1 MMIKRLP
8 NYIKYLFIN
17 VGFLFTYLLIF
28 RLIFFYFVADLDSA
42 TQKDILTAFSYGIRF
57 DIKLAILS
65 YFPLSILILI
75 ANHFF
80 FEKKIYR
87 KVSVSYH
94 VIIYLIITLFYLTD
108 IGYYS
113 YLFTRLDAT
122 SLRFLSNFKIST
134 QLLIETYPVFKGAL
148 GLLILFL
155 MVRLVGRKLF
165 DKMIPKKTFYLSKK
179 LKAIYFISTVLILSF
194 GIYGSITHYPLR
206 WSQAFFSKNNTINQF
221 ALNPVLNFFDS
232 FAFRNEGA
240 DIDTTEAYFPVIASY
255 LGISKDS
262 LSFERK
268 VTFDSIHEKQPNLV
282 IVMLESL
289 GVVGL
294 GSEGNVA
301 KATPYIDS
309 IINKSTYFENF
320 YVHKPG
326 TAASVFSSI
335 TGLADVDNQ
344 KTASRNLRAI
354 DQKII
359 FDQFEGYQKLYFL
372 GGSANWANI
381 RGVFQSNINNLK
393 IYEEGSYE
401 IEDRADVWGIDDYD
415 LFKESDKVLKELH
428 DAYEPFVAYVQT
440 ATNHRPFS
448 VPENKE
454 TFQPLSEDDIDE
466 STLKKSGFISLAQL
480 NALRYLDFNVNVF
493 LRRAKESGYYEN
505 TIFAFFGD
513 HNTSMNKTES
523 FKKEFDL
530 GIQVHHVPLFIHAP
544 KYLAPQKINKTAKL
558 ADLFPTLATIAKSDY
573 TNYTL
578 GSNALDTLKTDSF
591 GFLYLKINGE
601 PGIGLIQ
608 NDFYFTKTNYNNS
621 TSLYKLSDE
630 EKIDVST
637 TYPSVASKMDSLI
650 TSYYHST
657 KYLYYNNKK
666 GDSKKIK
673 K

>member
-1 MMIKRLP
+1 MIRKLP
-8 NYIKYLFIN
+8 NYIKYIFIN
-17 VGFLFTYLLIF
+17 VGLLFIYLFIF
-28 RLIFFYFVADLDSA
+28 RLIFFFYVANFDSA
-42 TQKDILTAFSYGIRF
+42 SQKDIITAFSYGIRF
-57 DIKLAILS
+57 DLKLAILS
-65 YFPLSILILI
+65 YFPLSILILS
-75 ANHFF
+75 ANYFF
-80 FEKKIYR
+80 FQKRIFRKI
-87 KVSVSYH
+87 S
-94 VIIYLIITLFYLTD
+94 IIYHSIIYVTLTLFYLTD

-122 SLRFLSNFKIST
+122 SLRFLSNFKISA
-134 QLLIETYPVFKGAL
+134 QLLIETYPIFKGSV
-148 GLLILFL
+148 GLIILFL
-155 MVRLVGRKLF
+155 LVRFTGLKLF
-165 DKMIPKKTFYLSKK
+165 DKMVYTTVPYISKK
-179 LKAIYFISTVLILSF
+179 VKAIYFLCTFLLLSF
-194 GIYGSITHYPLR
+194 GVYGSITHYPLR
-206 WSQAFFSKNNTINQF
+206 WSEAFFSKNNTINQF
-221 ALNPVLNFFDS
+221 SLNPVLNFFDS
-232 FAFRNEGA
+232 FAFRNDGA
-240 DIDTTEAYFPVIASY
+240 DIETTKAYFPVIASY
-255 LGISKDS
+255 LNIPKDS

-268 VTFDSIHEKQPNLV
+268 ITFDSIHENKPNLV
-282 IVMLESL
+282 IVMLESV

-294 GSEGNVA
+294 GSQGNLA
-301 KATPYIDS
+301 KATPYMDS

-359 FDQFEGYQKLYFL
+359 FDQFEGYKKLYFL

-381 RGVFQSNINNLK
+381 RGVFQSNINGLK

-415 LFKESDKVLKELH
+415 LFKESDKVFRELH
-428 DAYEPFVAYVQT
+428 TSNEPFVAYVQT

-454 TFQPLSEDDIDE
+454 TFRPFTEEDIDE
-466 STLKKSGFISLAQL
+466 DTIKESGFISLAQL
-480 NALRYLDFNVNVF
+480 NALRYLDFNVHVF
-493 LRRAKESGYYEN
+493 LRRAKASGYYEN
-505 TIFAFFGD
+505 TVFAFFGD
-513 HNTSMNKTES
+513 HNTSMNKTEA

-544 KYLAPQKINKTAKL
+544 KFLEPQKINNTAKL

-573 TNYTL
+573 TNFTL

-601 PGIGLIQ
+601 PGLGLIQ
-608 NDFYFTKTNYNNS
+608 NDFYFTKTNFNNS
-621 TSLYKLSDE
+621 TSLYKLSDD
-630 EKIDVST
+630 KQKDVT
-637 TYPSVASKMDSLI
+637 ENYPNIASKMDSLI

-666 GDSKKIK
+666 
-673 K
+673 

>member
-1 MMIKRLP
+1 MIKKLP
-8 NYIKYLFIN
+8 NYIKYIFIN
-17 VGFLFTYLLIF
+17 VGLLFVYLFIF
-28 RLIFFYFVADLDSA
+28 RLIFFFYVADFDSA
-42 TQKDILTAFSYGIRF
+42 SQKDIITAFSYGIRF
-57 DIKLAILS
+57 DLKLAILS
-65 YFPLSILILI
+65 YFPLSILILS
-75 ANHFF
+75 ANYFF
-80 FEKKIYR
+80 FEKIIFRKI
-87 KVSVSYH
+87 SIIYH
-94 VIIYLIITLFYLTD
+94 CIIYLTLTLFYLTD

-122 SLRFLSNFKIST
+122 SLRFLSNFKISA
-134 QLLIETYPVFKGAL
+134 QLLIETYPIFKGGI
-148 GLLILFL
+148 GLIILFL
-155 MVRLVGRKLF
+155 LVRFTGLKLF
-165 DKMIPKKTFYLSKK
+165 DKMVYTPVSYISKK
-179 LKAIYFISTVLILSF
+179 VKATYFLCTFLLLSF
-194 GIYGSITHYPLR
+194 GVYGSITHYPLR
-206 WSQAFFSKNNTINQF
+206 WSEAFFSKNNTINQF
-221 ALNPVLNFFDS
+221 SLNPVLNFFDS
-232 FAFRNEGA
+232 FAFRNDGA
-240 DIDTTEAYFPVIASY
+240 DIETTKAYFPVIASY
-255 LGISKDS
+255 LNIPKDT
-262 LSFERK
+262 LSFKRK
-268 VTFDSIHEKQPNLV
+268 ITFDSIHEKKPNLV
-282 IVMLESL
+282 IVMLESV

-294 GSEGNVA
+294 GSQGNIA

-359 FDQFEGYQKLYFL
+359 FDQFDGYEKLYFL

-381 RGVFQSNINNLK
+381 RGVFQSNINDLK
-393 IYEEGSYE
+393 IYEEGSYV

-415 LFKESDKVLKELH
+415 LFKESDKVFRDLH
-428 DAYEPFVAYVQT
+428 TANAPFVAYVQT

-454 TFQPLSEDDIDE
+454 AFRPLTEKDIDE
-466 STLKKSGFISLAQL
+466 VTLKESGFISLAQL
-480 NALRYLDFNVNVF
+480 NALRYLDFNVHVF

-505 TIFAFFGD
+505 TVFAFFGD
-513 HNTSMNKTES
+513 HNTSMNTTEA

-530 GIQVHHVPLFIHAP
+530 GIQVHHVPLFIHGP
-544 KYLAPQKINKTAKL
+544 KFLKPQKINNTAKL

-573 TNYTL
+573 TNFTL

-601 PGIGLIQ
+601 PGLGLIQ

-630 EKIDVST
+630 EQKDVT
-637 TYPSVASKMDSLI
+637 DIFPNVASKMDSLI

-666 GDSKKIK
+666 
-673 K
+673 

>member
-1 MMIKRLP
+1 MFRKLP
-8 NYIKYLFIN
+8 NYIKYIFIN
-17 VGFLFTYLLIF
+17 VGLLFVYLFIF
-28 RLIFFYFVADLDSA
+28 RLIFFFYVADFDSA
-42 TQKDILTAFSYGIRF
+42 SQKDIITAFSYGIRF
-57 DIKLAILS
+57 DLKLAILS
-65 YFPLSILILI
+65 YFPLSILILS
-75 ANHFF
+75 ANYFF
-80 FEKKIYR
+80 FEKIIFRKI
-87 KVSVSYH
+87 SIIYH
-94 VIIYLIITLFYLTD
+94 CIIYLTLTLFYLTD

-122 SLRFLSNFKIST
+122 SLRFLSNFKISA
-134 QLLIETYPVFKGAL
+134 QLLIETYPIFKGGV
-148 GLLILFL
+148 GLIILFL
-155 MVRLVGRKLF
+155 LVRFTGLKLF
-165 DKMIPKKTFYLSKK
+165 DKMVYTPVSYISKK
-179 LKAIYFISTVLILSF
+179 VKATYFLCTFLLLSF
-194 GIYGSITHYPLR
+194 GVYGSITHYPLR
-206 WSQAFFSKNNTINQF
+206 WSEAFFSKNNTINQF
-221 ALNPVLNFFDS
+221 SLNPVLNFFDS
-232 FAFRNEGA
+232 FAFRNDGA
-240 DIDTTEAYFPVIASY
+240 DIETTKAYFPVIASY
-255 LGISKDS
+255 LNIPKDS

-268 VTFDSIHEKQPNLV
+268 ITFDSIHEKKPNLV
-282 IVMLESL
+282 IVMLESV

-294 GSEGNVA
+294 GSQGNTA

-359 FDQFEGYQKLYFL
+359 FDQFNGYHKLYFL

-381 RGVFQSNINNLK
+381 RGVFQSNINGLK
-393 IYEEGSYE
+393 IYEEGSYV

-415 LFKESDKVLKELH
+415 LFKESDKVFKELN
-428 DAYEPFVAYVQT
+428 ASNEPFVAYVQT

-448 VPENKE
+448 VPANKE
-454 TFQPLSEDDIDE
+454 TFRPLTEKDIDE
-466 STLKKSGFISLAQL
+466 VTLKKSGFISLAQL
-480 NALRYLDFNVNVF
+480 NALRYLDFNVHVF

-505 TIFAFFGD
+505 TVFAFFGD
-513 HNTSMNKTES
+513 HNTSMNKTEA

-544 KYLAPQKINKTAKL
+544 KFLEPQKINNTSKL

-573 TNYTL
+573 TNFTL

-601 PGIGLIQ
+601 PGLGLIQ

-630 EKIDVST
+630 EQIDIKD
-637 TYPSVASKMDSLI
+637 TYPNVASKMDSLI

-666 GDSKKIK
+666 
-673 K
+673 

>member
-1 MMIKRLP
+1 MIKKIP
-8 NYIKYLFIN
+8 NYIKYIFLN
-17 VGFLFTYLLIF
+17 VGFLFIYLFIF
-28 RLIFFYFVADLDSA
+28 RLIFYFYVANFDEAS
-42 TQKDILTAFSYGIRF
+42 QKDLVTAFSYGLRF
-57 DIKLAILS
+57 DLKLAILS
-65 YFPLSILILI
+65 YFPLSIIILS
-75 ANHFF
+75 ANYLFF
-80 FEKKIYR
+80 KKNIFR
-87 KVSVSYH
+87 IVATIYH
-94 VIIYLIITLFYLTD
+94 VITYVSLSIFYLTD

-122 SLRFLSNFKIST
+122 SLRFLSNLKIST
-134 QLLIETYPVFKGAL
+134 QLLIETYPVYKGIIGL
-148 GLLILFL
+148 FILVLLIRFL
-155 MVRLVGRKLF
+155 GRKLF
-165 DKMIPKKTFYLSKK
+165 DKMITKEMPYLSKK
-179 LKAIYFISTVLILSF
+179 IKAVYFISTFLLLSF
-194 GIYGSITHYPLR
+194 GVYGSITHYPLR
-206 WSQAFFSKNNTINQF
+206 WSEAFFSKNNTVNQF

-232 FAFRNEGA
+232 FAFRNDGA
-240 DIDTTEAYFPVIASY
+240 DEKLTKAYFPVIASY
-255 LGISKDS
+255 LNIPKDS

-268 VTFDSIHEKQPNLV
+268 ITFDSTYTKKPNLV

-301 KATPYIDS
+301 KATSYIDQ
-309 IINKSTYFENF
+309 IINESAYFENF

-335 TGLADVDNQ
+335 TGLADIDNQ

-359 FDQFEGYQKLYFL
+359 FDQFDGYKKLYFL

-381 RGVFQSNINNLK
+381 RGVFQSNINDLK
-393 IYEEGSYE
+393 IYEEGSYISE
-401 IEDRADVWGIDDYD
+401 ERADVWGIDDYD
-415 LFKESDKVLKELH
+415 LFKESNKVLRDLH
-428 DAYEPFVAYVQT
+428 ATNEPFVAYIQT

-448 VPENKE
+448 VPEKKE
-454 TFQPLSEDDIDE
+454 TYRPFTKEDIDE
-466 STLKKSGFISLAQL
+466 TTLKESGFISLAQL
-480 NALRYLDFNVNVF
+480 NALRYLDFNVHVF

-505 TIFAFFGD
+505 TVFAFFGD
-513 HNTSMNKTES
+513 HNTSMNQTKT

-544 KYLAPQKINKTAKL
+544 KFLKPQKISNTAKL
-558 ADLFPTLATIAKSDY
+558 ADLFPTLATIARSDH

-578 GSNALDTLKTDSF
+578 GSNALDTLNTDSF

-601 PGIGLIQ
+601 PGLGLIQ
-608 NDFYFTKTNYNNS
+608 NDFYYTKTNYNNS

-630 EKIDVST
+630 EKTDVSNI
-637 TYPSVASKMDSLI
+637 YPIVASKMDSLI

-666 GDSKKIK
+666 
-673 K
+673 

>member
-1 MMIKRLP
+1 MIKKIP
-8 NYIKYLFIN
+8 NYIKYIFLN
-17 VGFLFTYLLIF
+17 VGFLFIYLFIF
-28 RLIFFYFVADLDSA
+28 RLIFYFYVANFDEAS
-42 TQKDILTAFSYGIRF
+42 QKDLVTAFSYGLRF
-57 DIKLAILS
+57 DLKLAILS
-65 YFPLSILILI
+65 YFPLSIIILS
-75 ANHFF
+75 ANYLFF
-80 FEKKIYR
+80 KKNIFR
-87 KVSVSYH
+87 IVATIYH
-94 VIIYLIITLFYLTD
+94 VITYVSLSIFYLID

-122 SLRFLSNFKIST
+122 SLRFLSNLKIST
-134 QLLIETYPVFKGAL
+134 QLLIETYPVYKGIIGL
-148 GLLILFL
+148 FILVLLIRFL
-155 MVRLVGRKLF
+155 GRKLF
-165 DKMIPKKTFYLSKK
+165 DKMITKEMPYLSKK
-179 LKAIYFISTVLILSF
+179 IKAVYFISTFLLLSF
-194 GIYGSITHYPLR
+194 GVYGSITHYPLR
-206 WSQAFFSKNNTINQF
+206 WSEAFFSKNNTVNQF

-232 FAFRNEGA
+232 FAFRNDGA
-240 DIDTTEAYFPVIASY
+240 DEKLTKAYFPVIASY
-255 LGISKDS
+255 LNIPKDS

-268 VTFDSIHEKQPNLV
+268 ITFDSTYTKKPNLV

-301 KATPYIDS
+301 KATSYIDQ
-309 IINKSTYFENF
+309 IINESAYFENF

-335 TGLADVDNQ
+335 TGLADIDNQ

-359 FDQFEGYQKLYFL
+359 FDQFDGYKKLYFL

-381 RGVFQSNINNLK
+381 RGVFQSNINDLK
-393 IYEEGSYE
+393 IYEEGSYISE
-401 IEDRADVWGIDDYD
+401 ERADVWGIDDYD
-415 LFKESDKVLKELH
+415 LFKESNKVLRDLH
-428 DAYEPFVAYVQT
+428 ATNEPFVAYIQT

-448 VPENKE
+448 VPEKKE
-454 TFQPLSEDDIDE
+454 TYRPFTKEDIDE
-466 STLKKSGFISLAQL
+466 TTLKESGFISLAQL
-480 NALRYLDFNVNVF
+480 NALRYLDFNVHVF

-505 TIFAFFGD
+505 TVFAFFGD
-513 HNTSMNKTES
+513 HNTSMNQTKT

-544 KYLAPQKINKTAKL
+544 KFLKPQKISNTAKL
-558 ADLFPTLATIAKSDY
+558 ADLFPTLATIARSDH

-578 GSNALDTLKTDSF
+578 GSNALDTLNTDSF

-601 PGIGLIQ
+601 PGLGLIQ
-608 NDFYFTKTNYNNS
+608 NDFYYTKTNYNNS

-630 EKIDVST
+630 EKTDVSNI
-637 TYPSVASKMDSLI
+637 YPIVASKMDSLI

-666 GDSKKIK
+666 
-673 K
+673 

>member
-1 MMIKRLP
+1 MFRKLP
-8 NYIKYLFIN
+8 NYIKYIFIN
-17 VGFLFTYLLIF
+17 VGLLFVYLFIF
-28 RLIFFYFVADLDSA
+28 RLIFFFYVADFDSA
-42 TQKDILTAFSYGIRF
+42 SQKDIITAFSYGIRF
-57 DIKLAILS
+57 DLKLAILS
-65 YFPLSILILI
+65 YFPLSILILS
-75 ANHFF
+75 ANYFF
-80 FEKKIYR
+80 FEKIIFRKI
-87 KVSVSYH
+87 SIIYH
-94 VIIYLIITLFYLTD
+94 CIIYLTLTLFYLTD

-122 SLRFLSNFKIST
+122 SLRFLSNFKISA
-134 QLLIETYPVFKGAL
+134 QLLIETYPIFKGGI
-148 GLLILFL
+148 GLIILFL
-155 MVRLVGRKLF
+155 LVRFTGLKLF
-165 DKMIPKKTFYLSKK
+165 DKMVYTPVSYISKK
-179 LKAIYFISTVLILSF
+179 VKATYFLCTFLLLSF
-194 GIYGSITHYPLR
+194 GVYGSITHYPLR
-206 WSQAFFSKNNTINQF
+206 WSEAFFSKNNTINQF
-221 ALNPVLNFFDS
+221 SLNPVLNFFDS
-232 FAFRNEGA
+232 FAFRNDGA
-240 DIDTTEAYFPVIASY
+240 DIETTKAYFPVIASY
-255 LGISKDS
+255 LNIPKDS

-268 VTFDSIHEKQPNLV
+268 ITFDSIHEKKPNLV
-282 IVMLESL
+282 IVMLESV

-294 GSEGNVA
+294 GSQGNTA

-359 FDQFEGYQKLYFL
+359 FDQFNGYHKLYFL

-381 RGVFQSNINNLK
+381 RGVFQSNINGLK
-393 IYEEGSYE
+393 IYEEGSYV

-415 LFKESDKVLKELH
+415 LFKESDKVFKELN
-428 DAYEPFVAYVQT
+428 ASNEPFVAYVQT

-448 VPENKE
+448 VPANKE
-454 TFQPLSEDDIDE
+454 TFRPLTEKDIDE
-466 STLKKSGFISLAQL
+466 VTLKKSGFISLAQL
-480 NALRYLDFNVNVF
+480 NALRYLDFNVHVF

-505 TIFAFFGD
+505 TVFAFFGD
-513 HNTSMNKTES
+513 HNTSMNKTEA

-544 KYLAPQKINKTAKL
+544 KFLEPQKINNTSKL

-573 TNYTL
+573 TNFTL

-601 PGIGLIQ
+601 PGLGLIQ

-630 EKIDVST
+630 EQIDIKD
-637 TYPSVASKMDSLI
+637 TYPNVASKMDSLI

-666 GDSKKIK
+666 
-673 K
+673 

>member
-1 MMIKRLP
+1 MIRKLP
-8 NYIKYLFIN
+8 NYIKYIFIN
-17 VGFLFTYLLIF
+17 VGLLFIYLFIF
-28 RLIFFYFVADLDSA
+28 RLIFFFYVANFDSA
-42 TQKDILTAFSYGIRF
+42 SQKDIITAFSYGIRF
-57 DIKLAILS
+57 DLKLAILS
-65 YFPLSILILI
+65 YFPLSILILS
-75 ANHFF
+75 ANYFF
-80 FEKKIYR
+80 FKKRIFR
-87 KVSVSYH
+87 KIS
-94 VIIYLIITLFYLTD
+94 IIYHSIIYVTLTLFYLTD

-122 SLRFLSNFKIST
+122 SLRFLSNFKISA
-134 QLLIETYPVFKGAL
+134 QLLIETYPIFKGSV
-148 GLLILFL
+148 GLIILFL
-155 MVRLVGRKLF
+155 LVRFTGLKLF
-165 DKMIPKKTFYLSKK
+165 DKMVYTSVPYISKK
-179 LKAIYFISTVLILSF
+179 VKAIYFLCTFLLLSF
-194 GIYGSITHYPLR
+194 GVYGSITHYPLR
-206 WSQAFFSKNNTINQF
+206 WSEAFFSKNNTINQF
-221 ALNPVLNFFDS
+221 SLNPVLNFFDS
-232 FAFRNEGA
+232 FAFRNDGA
-240 DIDTTEAYFPVIASY
+240 DIETTKAYFPVIASY
-255 LGISKDS
+255 LNIPKDS

-268 VTFDSIHEKQPNLV
+268 ITFDSIQEKKPNLV
-282 IVMLESL
+282 IVMLESV

-294 GSEGNVA
+294 GSQGNLA
-301 KATPYIDS
+301 KATPYMDS

-359 FDQFEGYQKLYFL
+359 FDQFEGYKKLYFL

-381 RGVFQSNINNLK
+381 RGVFQSNINGLK

-415 LFKESDKVLKELH
+415 LFKESDKVFRELH
-428 DAYEPFVAYVQT
+428 TSNEPFVAYVQT

-454 TFQPLSEDDIDE
+454 TFRPFTEEDIDE
-466 STLKKSGFISLAQL
+466 DTIKESGFISLAQL
-480 NALRYLDFNVNVF
+480 NALRYLDFNVHVF
-493 LRRAKESGYYEN
+493 LRRAKASGYYEN
-505 TIFAFFGD
+505 TVFAFFGD
-513 HNTSMNKTES
+513 HNTSMNKTEA

-544 KYLAPQKINKTAKL
+544 KFLEPQKINNTAKL

-573 TNYTL
+573 TNFTL

-601 PGIGLIQ
+601 PGLGLIQ

-630 EKIDVST
+630 EQIDVT
-637 TYPSVASKMDSLI
+637 DTYPNIASKMDSLI

-666 GDSKKIK
+666 
-673 K
+673 

>member
-1 MMIKRLP
+1 MIRKLP
-8 NYIKYLFIN
+8 NYIKYIFIN
-17 VGFLFTYLLIF
+17 VGLLFIYLFIF
-28 RLIFFYFVADLDSA
+28 RLIFFFYVADFDSA
-42 TQKDILTAFSYGIRF
+42 SQKDIITAFSYGIRF
-57 DIKLAILS
+57 DLKLAILS
-65 YFPLSILILI
+65 YFPLSILILS
-75 ANHFF
+75 ANYFF
-80 FEKKIYR
+80 FEKIIFRKI
-87 KVSVSYH
+87 SIIYH
-94 VIIYLIITLFYLTD
+94 SIIYLTLTLFYLTD

-122 SLRFLSNFKIST
+122 SLRFLSNFKISA
-134 QLLIETYPVFKGAL
+134 QLLIETYPIFKGSI
-148 GLLILFL
+148 GLIILFL
-155 MVRLVGRKLF
+155 LVRFTGLKLF
-165 DKMIPKKTFYLSKK
+165 DKMVYTTVPYISKK
-179 LKAIYFISTVLILSF
+179 VKAIYFLCTFLLLSF
-194 GIYGSITHYPLR
+194 GVYGSITHYPLR
-206 WSQAFFSKNNTINQF
+206 WSEAFFSKNNTINQF
-221 ALNPVLNFFDS
+221 SLNPVLNFFDS
-232 FAFRNEGA
+232 FAFRNDGA
-240 DIDTTEAYFPVIASY
+240 DIETTKAYFPAIASY
-255 LGISKDS
+255 LNIPKDS

-268 VTFDSIHEKQPNLV
+268 ITFDSKPEIKPNLV
-282 IVMLESL
+282 IVMLESV

-294 GSEGNVA
+294 GSQGNLA

-309 IINKSTYFENF
+309 IIDKSTYFENF

-359 FDQFEGYQKLYFL
+359 FDQFEGYKKLYFL

-381 RGVFQSNINNLK
+381 RGVFQSNINDLK

-415 LFKESDKVLKELH
+415 LFKESDKVFRELH
-428 DAYEPFVAYVQT
+428 ASDEPFVAYVQT

-454 TFQPLSEDDIDE
+454 IFRPLTEKDIDE
-466 STLKKSGFISLAQL
+466 VTLKESGFISLAQL
-480 NALRYLDFNVNVF
+480 NALRYLDFNVHVF
-493 LRRAKESGYYEN
+493 LRRAKASGYYEN
-505 TIFAFFGD
+505 TVFAFFGD
-513 HNTSMNKTES
+513 HNTSMNKTEA

-544 KYLAPQKINKTAKL
+544 KFLEPQKIYNTAKL
-558 ADLFPTLATIAKSDY
+558 ADLFPTLATITKSDH
-573 TNYTL
+573 TNFTL

-601 PGIGLIQ
+601 PGLGLIQ

-621 TSLYKLSDE
+621 KSLYKLSDDE
-630 EKIDVST
+630 QIDVT
-637 TYPSVASKMDSLI
+637 DTYPNVASKMDSLI

-666 GDSKKIK
+666 
-673 K
+673 

>member
-1 MMIKRLP
+1 MIKKIP
-8 NYIKYLFIN
+8 NYIKYIFLN
-17 VGFLFTYLLIF
+17 VGFLFIYLFIF
-28 RLIFFYFVADLDSA
+28 RLIFYFYVANFDEAS
-42 TQKDILTAFSYGIRF
+42 QKDLVTAFSYGLRF
-57 DIKLAILS
+57 DLKLAILS
-65 YFPLSILILI
+65 YFPLSIIILS
-75 ANHFF
+75 ANYLFF
-80 FEKKIYR
+80 KKNIFR
-87 KVSVSYH
+87 IVATIYH
-94 VIIYLIITLFYLTD
+94 VITYVSLSIFYLTD

-122 SLRFLSNFKIST
+122 SLRFLSNLKIST
-134 QLLIETYPVFKGAL
+134 QLLIETYPVYKGIIGL
-148 GLLILFL
+148 FILVLLIRFL
-155 MVRLVGRKLF
+155 GRKLF
-165 DKMIPKKTFYLSKK
+165 DKMITKEMPYLSKK
-179 LKAIYFISTVLILSF
+179 IKAVYFISTFLLLSF
-194 GIYGSITHYPLR
+194 GVYGSITHYPLR
-206 WSQAFFSKNNTINQF
+206 WSEAFFSKNNTINQF

-232 FAFRNEGA
+232 FAFRNDGA
-240 DIDTTEAYFPVIASY
+240 DEKLTKAYFPVIASY
-255 LGISKDS
+255 LNIPKDS

-268 VTFDSIHEKQPNLV
+268 ITFDSTYTKKPNLV

-301 KATPYIDS
+301 KATSYIDQ
-309 IINKSTYFENF
+309 IINESAYFENF

-335 TGLADVDNQ
+335 TGLADIDNQ

-359 FDQFEGYQKLYFL
+359 FDQFDGYKKLYFL

-381 RGVFQSNINNLK
+381 RGVFQSNINDLK
-393 IYEEGSYE
+393 IYEEGSYISE
-401 IEDRADVWGIDDYD
+401 ERADVWGIDDYD
-415 LFKESDKVLKELH
+415 LFKESNKVLRDLH
-428 DAYEPFVAYVQT
+428 ATNEPFVAYIQT

-448 VPENKE
+448 VPEKKE
-454 TFQPLSEDDIDE
+454 TYRPFTKEDIDE
-466 STLKKSGFISLAQL
+466 TTLKESGFISLAQL
-480 NALRYLDFNVNVF
+480 NALRYLDFNVHVF

-505 TIFAFFGD
+505 TVFAFFGD
-513 HNTSMNKTES
+513 HNTSMNQTKT

-544 KYLAPQKINKTAKL
+544 KFLKPQKISNTAKL
-558 ADLFPTLATIAKSDY
+558 ADLFPTLATIARSDH

-578 GSNALDTLKTDSF
+578 GSNALDTLNTDSF

-601 PGIGLIQ
+601 PGLGLIQ
-608 NDFYFTKTNYNNS
+608 NDFYYTKTNYNNS

-630 EKIDVST
+630 EKTDVSNI
-637 TYPSVASKMDSLI
+637 YPIVASKMDSLI

-666 GDSKKIK
+666 
-673 K
+673 

>member
-1 MMIKRLP
+1 MIKKLP
-8 NYIKYLFIN
+8 NYIKYIFIN
-17 VGFLFTYLLIF
+17 VGLLFVYLFIF
-28 RLIFFYFVADLDSA
+28 RLIFFFYVADFDSA
-42 TQKDILTAFSYGIRF
+42 SQKDIITAFSYGIRF
-57 DIKLAILS
+57 DLKLAILS
-65 YFPLSILILI
+65 YFPLSILILS
-75 ANHFF
+75 ANYFF
-80 FEKKIYR
+80 FEKIIFRKI
-87 KVSVSYH
+87 SIIYH
-94 VIIYLIITLFYLTD
+94 CIIYLTLTLFYLTD

-122 SLRFLSNFKIST
+122 SLRFLSNFKISA
-134 QLLIETYPVFKGAL
+134 QLLIETYPIFKGGI
-148 GLLILFL
+148 GLIILFL
-155 MVRLVGRKLF
+155 LVRFTGLKLF
-165 DKMIPKKTFYLSKK
+165 DKMVYTPVSYISKK
-179 LKAIYFISTVLILSF
+179 VKATYFLCTFLLLSF
-194 GIYGSITHYPLR
+194 GVYGSITHYPLR
-206 WSQAFFSKNNTINQF
+206 WSEAFFSKNNTINQF
-221 ALNPVLNFFDS
+221 SLNPVLNFFDS
-232 FAFRNEGA
+232 FAFRNDGA
-240 DIDTTEAYFPVIASY
+240 DIETTKAYFPVIASY
-255 LGISKDS
+255 LNIPKDS

-268 VTFDSIHEKQPNLV
+268 ITFDSIHEKKPNLV
-282 IVMLESL
+282 IVMLESV

-294 GSEGNVA
+294 GSQGNTA

-359 FDQFEGYQKLYFL
+359 FDQFEGYKKLYFL

-381 RGVFQSNINNLK
+381 RGVFQSNINGLK
-393 IYEEGSYE
+393 IYEEGSYV

-415 LFKESDKVLKELH
+415 LFKESDKVFKELN
-428 DAYEPFVAYVQT
+428 ASNEPFVAYVQT

-448 VPENKE
+448 VPANKE
-454 TFQPLSEDDIDE
+454 TFRPLTEKDIDE
-466 STLKKSGFISLAQL
+466 VTLKKSGFISLAQL
-480 NALRYLDFNVNVF
+480 NALRYLDFNVHVF

-505 TIFAFFGD
+505 TVFAFFGD
-513 HNTSMNKTES
+513 HNTSMNKTEA

-544 KYLAPQKINKTAKL
+544 KFLEPQKINNTSKL

-573 TNYTL
+573 TNFTL

-601 PGIGLIQ
+601 PGLGLIQ

-630 EKIDVST
+630 EQIDVT
-637 TYPSVASKMDSLI
+637 DTHPNIASKMDSLI

-666 GDSKKIK
+666 
-673 K
+673 

>member
-1 MMIKRLP
+1 MRTYFIMVKKLP

-17 VGFLFTYLLIF
+17 VGFLFIYLLIF
-28 RLIFFYFVADLDSA
+28 RLIFFFFIADFDSA
-42 TQKDILTAFSYGIRF
+42 TQKDIIKAFSYGIRF
-57 DIKLAILS
+57 DLKLAILS
-65 YFPLSILILI
+65 YFPLSILILST
-75 ANHFF
+75 NYLFF
-80 FEKKIYR
+80 KKIIFR
-87 KVSVSYH
+87 KISIIYH
-94 VIIYLIITLFYLTD
+94 VIIYLILTILYLTD

-122 SLRFLSNFKIST
+122 SLRFLSNFKISA
-134 QLLIETYPVFKGAL
+134 QLLIETYPIFKGGI
-148 GLLILFL
+148 GLMILFL
-155 MVRLVGRKLF
+155 TIRFTSSKLF
-165 DKMIPKKTFYLSKK
+165 DKMTSLKTSYLSKK
-179 LKAIYFISTVLILSF
+179 VKAIYFICTFLLLSF
-194 GIYGSITHYPLR
+194 GVYGSITHYPLR
-206 WSQAFFSKNNTINQF
+206 WSEAFFSKNNTINQF

-240 DIDTTEAYFPVIASY
+240 DIDITEDYFPVIASY
-255 LGISKDS
+255 LGISKDT

-268 VTFDSIHEKQPNLV
+268 ITFDRIHEKKPNLV

-294 GSEGNVA
+294 GSEGNMA
-301 KATPYIDS
+301 KATQYIDS

-344 KTASRNLRAI
+344 KTASRNSRAI

-359 FDQFEGYQKLYFL
+359 FDQFEGYEKLYFL

-381 RGVFQSNINNLK
+381 RGVFQSNINDLK

-415 LFKESDKVLKELH
+415 LFKESDKIFKDLH
-428 DAYEPFVAYVQT
+428 STNKPFIAYVQT

-454 TFQPLSEDDIDE
+454 TFRPLSEKDIDE
-466 STLKKSGFISLAQL
+466 ATLKKSGFISLAQL
-480 NALRYLDFNVNVF
+480 NALRYLDFNVHVF
-493 LRRAKESGYYEN
+493 LKRAMESGYYEN

-513 HNTSMNKTES
+513 HNTSMNKTEA

-530 GIQVHHVPLFIHAP
+530 GIQVHHVPFFIHAP
-544 KYLAPQKINKTAKL
+544 KFLAPQKINNTSKL
-558 ADLFPTLATIAKSDY
+558 ADLFPTLATIAKTDY
-573 TNYTL
+573 TNFTL
-578 GSNALDTLKTDSF
+578 GSNALDTLRTDSF

-601 PGIGLIQ
+601 PGLGLIQ

-630 EKIDVST
+630 DKIDVIDKF
-637 TYPSVASKMDSLI
+637 PNVANKMDSLI

-666 GDSKKIK
+666 
-673 K
+673 

>member
-1 MMIKRLP
+1 MIRKLP
-8 NYIKYLFIN
+8 NYIKYIFIN
-17 VGFLFTYLLIF
+17 VGLLFIYLFIF
-28 RLIFFYFVADLDSA
+28 RLIFFFYVANFDSA
-42 TQKDILTAFSYGIRF
+42 SQKDIITAFSYGIRF
-57 DIKLAILS
+57 DLKLAILS
-65 YFPLSILILI
+65 YFPLSILILS
-75 ANHFF
+75 ANYFF
-80 FEKKIYR
+80 FKKRIFR
-87 KVSVSYH
+87 KIS
-94 VIIYLIITLFYLTD
+94 IIYHSIIYVTLTLFYLTD

-122 SLRFLSNFKIST
+122 SLRFLSNFKISA
-134 QLLIETYPVFKGAL
+134 QLLIETYPIFKGSV
-148 GLLILFL
+148 GLIILFL
-155 MVRLVGRKLF
+155 LVRFTGLKLF
-165 DKMIPKKTFYLSKK
+165 DKMVYTSVPYISKK
-179 LKAIYFISTVLILSF
+179 VKAIYFLCTFLLLSF
-194 GIYGSITHYPLR
+194 GVYGSITHYPLR
-206 WSQAFFSKNNTINQF
+206 WSEAFFSKNNTINQF
-221 ALNPVLNFFDS
+221 SLNPVLNFFDS
-232 FAFRNEGA
+232 FAFRNDGA
-240 DIDTTEAYFPVIASY
+240 DIETTKAYFPVIASY
-255 LGISKDS
+255 LNIPKDS

-268 VTFDSIHEKQPNLV
+268 ITFDSIHEKKPNLV
-282 IVMLESL
+282 IVMLESV

-294 GSEGNVA
+294 GSQGNLA
-301 KATPYIDS
+301 KATPYMDS

-359 FDQFEGYQKLYFL
+359 FDQFEGYKKLYFL

-381 RGVFQSNINNLK
+381 RGVFQSNINGLK

-415 LFKESDKVLKELH
+415 LFKESDKVFRELH
-428 DAYEPFVAYVQT
+428 TSNEPFVAYVQT

-454 TFQPLSEDDIDE
+454 TFRPFTEEDIDE
-466 STLKKSGFISLAQL
+466 DTIKESGFISLAQL
-480 NALRYLDFNVNVF
+480 NALRYLDFNVHVF
-493 LRRAKESGYYEN
+493 LRRAKASGYYEN

-513 HNTSMNKTES
+513 HNTSMNKTEA

-544 KYLAPQKINKTAKL
+544 KFLEPQKINNTAKL

-573 TNYTL
+573 TNFTL

-601 PGIGLIQ
+601 PGLGLIQ

-630 EKIDVST
+630 EQIDVT
-637 TYPSVASKMDSLI
+637 DTYPNIASKMDSLI

-666 GDSKKIK
+666 
-673 K
+673 

>member
-1 MMIKRLP
+1 MIRKLP
-8 NYIKYLFIN
+8 NYIKYIFIN
-17 VGFLFTYLLIF
+17 VGLLFIYLFIF
-28 RLIFFYFVADLDSA
+28 RLIFFFYVANFDSA
-42 TQKDILTAFSYGIRF
+42 SQKDIITAFSYGIRF
-57 DIKLAILS
+57 DLKLAILS
-65 YFPLSILILI
+65 YFPLSILILS
-75 ANHFF
+75 ANYFF
-80 FEKKIYR
+80 FKKRIFR
-87 KVSVSYH
+87 KIS
-94 VIIYLIITLFYLTD
+94 IIYHSIIYVTLTLFYLTD

-122 SLRFLSNFKIST
+122 SLRFLSNFKISA
-134 QLLIETYPVFKGAL
+134 QLLIETYPIFKGSV
-148 GLLILFL
+148 GLIILFL
-155 MVRLVGRKLF
+155 LVRFTGLKLF
-165 DKMIPKKTFYLSKK
+165 DKMVYTSVPYISKK
-179 LKAIYFISTVLILSF
+179 VKAIYFLCTFLLLSF
-194 GIYGSITHYPLR
+194 GVYGSITHYPLR
-206 WSQAFFSKNNTINQF
+206 WSEAFFSKNNTINQF
-221 ALNPVLNFFDS
+221 SLNPVLNFFDS
-232 FAFRNEGA
+232 FAFRNDGA
-240 DIDTTEAYFPVIASY
+240 DIETTKAYFPVIASY
-255 LGISKDS
+255 LNIPKDS

-268 VTFDSIHEKQPNLV
+268 ITFDSIHEKKPNLV
-282 IVMLESL
+282 IVMLESV

-294 GSEGNVA
+294 GSQGNLA
-301 KATPYIDS
+301 KATPYMDS

-359 FDQFEGYQKLYFL
+359 FDQFEGYKKLYFL

-381 RGVFQSNINNLK
+381 RGVFQSNINGLK

-415 LFKESDKVLKELH
+415 LFKESDKVFRELH
-428 DAYEPFVAYVQT
+428 TSNEPFVAYVQT

-454 TFQPLSEDDIDE
+454 TFRPFTEEDIDE
-466 STLKKSGFISLAQL
+466 DTIKESGFISLAQL
-480 NALRYLDFNVNVF
+480 NALRYLDFNVHVF
-493 LRRAKESGYYEN
+493 LRRAKASGYYEN
-505 TIFAFFGD
+505 TVFAFFGD
-513 HNTSMNKTES
+513 HNTSMNKTEA

-544 KYLAPQKINKTAKL
+544 KFLEPQKINNTAKL

-573 TNYTL
+573 TNFTL

-601 PGIGLIQ
+601 PGLGLIQ

-630 EKIDVST
+630 EQIDVT
-637 TYPSVASKMDSLI
+637 DTYPIIASKMDSLI

-666 GDSKKIK
+666 
-673 K
+673 

>member
-1 MMIKRLP
+1 MIRKLP
-8 NYIKYLFIN
+8 NYIKYIFIN
-17 VGFLFTYLLIF
+17 VGLLLIYLFIF
-28 RLIFFYFVADLDSA
+28 RLIFFFYVADFDSA
-42 TQKDILTAFSYGIRF
+42 LQKDIITAFSYGIRF
-57 DIKLAILS
+57 DLKLAILS
-65 YFPLSILILI
+65 YFPLSILILS
-75 ANHFF
+75 ANYFF
-80 FEKKIYR
+80 FQKRIFRKI
-87 KVSVSYH
+87 S
-94 VIIYLIITLFYLTD
+94 IIYHSIIYVTLTLFYLTD

-122 SLRFLSNFKIST
+122 SLRFLSNFKISA
-134 QLLIETYPVFKGAL
+134 QLLIETYPIFKGSV
-148 GLLILFL
+148 GLIILFL
-155 MVRLVGRKLF
+155 LVRFTGLKLF
-165 DKMIPKKTFYLSKK
+165 DKMVYTTVPYISKK
-179 LKAIYFISTVLILSF
+179 VKAIYFLCTFLLLSF
-194 GIYGSITHYPLR
+194 GVYGSITHYPLR
-206 WSQAFFSKNNTINQF
+206 WSEAFFSKNNTINQF
-221 ALNPVLNFFDS
+221 SLNPVLNFFDS
-232 FAFRNEGA
+232 FAFRNDGA
-240 DIDTTEAYFPVIASY
+240 DIETTKAYFPVIASY
-255 LGISKDS
+255 LNIPKDS

-268 VTFDSIHEKQPNLV
+268 ITFDSIHEKKPNLV
-282 IVMLESL
+282 IVMLESV

-294 GSEGNVA
+294 GSQGNLA
-301 KATPYIDS
+301 KATPYMDS

-359 FDQFEGYQKLYFL
+359 FDQFDGYEKLYFL

-381 RGVFQSNINNLK
+381 RGVFQSNINDLK
-393 IYEEGSYE
+393 IYEEGSYV

-415 LFKESDKVLKELH
+415 LFKESDKVFRDLH
-428 DAYEPFVAYVQT
+428 TANAPFVAYVQT

-454 TFQPLSEDDIDE
+454 TFRPLTEKDIDE
-466 STLKKSGFISLAQL
+466 VTLKKSGFISLAQL
-480 NALRYLDFNVNVF
+480 NALRYLDFNVHVF

-505 TIFAFFGD
+505 TVFAFFGD
-513 HNTSMNKTES
+513 HNTSMNKTEA

-544 KYLAPQKINKTAKL
+544 KFLEPQKINNTAKL

-573 TNYTL
+573 TNFTL

-601 PGIGLIQ
+601 PGLGLIQ

-630 EKIDVST
+630 EQIDVSD
-637 TYPSVASKMDSLI
+637 TYPNVASKMDSLI

-666 GDSKKIK
+666 
-673 K
+673 

>member
-1 MMIKRLP
+1 MIRKLP
-8 NYIKYLFIN
+8 NYIKYIFIN
-17 VGFLFTYLLIF
+17 VGLLFVFLFTF
-28 RLIFFYFVADLDSA
+28 RLIFFFYVADFDSA
-42 TQKDILTAFSYGIRF
+42 SQKDIITAFSYGIRF
-57 DIKLAILS
+57 DLKLAILS
-65 YFPLSILILI
+65 YFPLSILILSV
-75 ANHFF
+75 NYFF
-80 FEKKIYR
+80 FEKIIFRKI
-87 KVSVSYH
+87 SIIYH
-94 VIIYLIITLFYLTD
+94 SIIYLTLTLFYLTD

-122 SLRFLSNFKIST
+122 SLRFLSNFKISA
-134 QLLIETYPVFKGAL
+134 QLLIETYPIFKGGI
-148 GLLILFL
+148 GLIILFL
-155 MVRLVGRKLF
+155 LVRFTGLKLF
-165 DKMIPKKTFYLSKK
+165 DKMVYTSVPYISKK
-179 LKAIYFISTVLILSF
+179 VKAIYFLCTFLLLSF
-194 GIYGSITHYPLR
+194 GVYGSITHYPLR
-206 WSQAFFSKNNTINQF
+206 WSEAFFSKNNTINQF
-221 ALNPVLNFFDS
+221 SLNPVLNFFDS
-232 FAFRNEGA
+232 FAFRNDGA
-240 DIDTTEAYFPVIASY
+240 DIETTKAYFPVIASY
-255 LGISKDS
+255 LNIPKDS

-268 VTFDSIHEKQPNLV
+268 ITFDSIHEKKPNLV
-282 IVMLESL
+282 IVMLESV

-294 GSEGNVA
+294 GSQGNTA

-309 IINKSTYFENF
+309 IINKSAYFENF

-359 FDQFEGYQKLYFL
+359 FDQFTGYNKLYFL

-381 RGVFQSNINNLK
+381 RGVFQSNINDLK
-393 IYEEGSYE
+393 IYEEGSYV

-415 LFKESDKVLKELH
+415 LFKESDKVFRELH
-428 DAYEPFVAYVQT
+428 VSNEPFVAYVQT

-454 TFQPLSEDDIDE
+454 TFRPLTEKDIDE
-466 STLKKSGFISLAQL
+466 VTLKKSGFISLAQL
-480 NALRYLDFNVNVF
+480 NALRYLDFNVHVF

-505 TIFAFFGD
+505 TVFAFFGD
-513 HNTSMNKTES
+513 HNTSMNKTEA

-544 KYLAPQKINKTAKL
+544 KFLEPQKINNTAKL

-573 TNYTL
+573 TNFTL

-601 PGIGLIQ
+601 PGLGLIQ

-630 EKIDVST
+630 EQIDVT
-637 TYPSVASKMDSLI
+637 DTYPNIASKMDSLI

-666 GDSKKIK
+666 
-673 K
+673 

>member
-1 MMIKRLP
+1 MIRKLP
-8 NYIKYLFIN
+8 NYIKYIFIN
-17 VGFLFTYLLIF
+17 VGFLFIYLFIF
-28 RLIFFYFVADLDSA
+28 RLIFFFYVANFDSA
-42 TQKDILTAFSYGIRF
+42 SQKDIITAFSYGIRF
-57 DIKLAILS
+57 DLKLAILS
-65 YFPLSILILI
+65 YFPLSILILS
-75 ANHFF
+75 ANYFF
-80 FEKKIYR
+80 FQKRIFRKI
-87 KVSVSYH
+87 S
-94 VIIYLIITLFYLTD
+94 IIYHSIIYVTLTLFYLTD

-122 SLRFLSNFKIST
+122 SLRFLSNFKISA
-134 QLLIETYPVFKGAL
+134 QLLIETYPIFKGSV
-148 GLLILFL
+148 GLIILFL
-155 MVRLVGRKLF
+155 LVRFTGLKLF
-165 DKMIPKKTFYLSKK
+165 DKMVYTSVPYISKK
-179 LKAIYFISTVLILSF
+179 VKAIYFLCTFLLLSF
-194 GIYGSITHYPLR
+194 GVYGSITHYPLR
-206 WSQAFFSKNNTINQF
+206 WSEAFFSKNNTINQF
-221 ALNPVLNFFDS
+221 SLNPVLNFFDS
-232 FAFRNEGA
+232 FAFRNDGA
-240 DIDTTEAYFPVIASY
+240 DIETTKAYFPVIASY
-255 LGISKDS
+255 LNIPKDS

-268 VTFDSIHEKQPNLV
+268 ITFDSIHENKPNLV
-282 IVMLESL
+282 IVMLESV

-294 GSEGNVA
+294 GSQGNLA
-301 KATPYIDS
+301 KATPYMDS

-359 FDQFEGYQKLYFL
+359 FDQFEGYKKLYFL

-381 RGVFQSNINNLK
+381 RGVFQSNINGLK

-415 LFKESDKVLKELH
+415 LFKESDKVFRELH
-428 DAYEPFVAYVQT
+428 TSNEPFVAYVQT

-454 TFQPLSEDDIDE
+454 TFRPFTEEDIDE
-466 STLKKSGFISLAQL
+466 DTIKESGFISLAQL
-480 NALRYLDFNVNVF
+480 NALRYLDFNVHVF
-493 LRRAKESGYYEN
+493 LRRAKASGYYEN
-505 TIFAFFGD
+505 TVFAFFGD
-513 HNTSMNKTES
+513 HNTSMNKTEA

-544 KYLAPQKINKTAKL
+544 KFLKPQKINNTTKL

-573 TNYTL
+573 TNFTL

-601 PGIGLIQ
+601 PGLGLIQ
-608 NDFYFTKTNYNNS
+608 NDFYFTKTNFNNS
-621 TSLYKLSDE
+621 TSLYKLSDD
-630 EKIDVST
+630 KQKDVT
-637 TYPSVASKMDSLI
+637 ENYPNIASKMDSLI

-666 GDSKKIK
+666 
-673 K
+673 

>member
-1 MMIKRLP
+1 MIRKLP
-8 NYIKYLFIN
+8 NYIKYIFIN
-17 VGFLFTYLLIF
+17 VGLLFVFLFTF
-28 RLIFFYFVADLDSA
+28 RLIFFFYVADFDSA
-42 TQKDILTAFSYGIRF
+42 SQKDIITAFSYGIRF
-57 DIKLAILS
+57 DLKLAILS
-65 YFPLSILILI
+65 YFPLSILILS
-75 ANHFF
+75 ANYFF
-80 FEKKIYR
+80 FEKIIFRKI
-87 KVSVSYH
+87 SIIYH
-94 VIIYLIITLFYLTD
+94 SIIYLTLTLFYLTD

-122 SLRFLSNFKIST
+122 SLRFLSNFKISA
-134 QLLIETYPVFKGAL
+134 QLLIETYPIFKGGV
-148 GLLILFL
+148 GLIILFL
-155 MVRLVGRKLF
+155 LVRFTGLKLF
-165 DKMIPKKTFYLSKK
+165 DKMVYTPVSYISKK
-179 LKAIYFISTVLILSF
+179 VKATYFLCTFLLLSF
-194 GIYGSITHYPLR
+194 GVYGSITHYPLR
-206 WSQAFFSKNNTINQF
+206 WSEAFFSKNNTINQF
-221 ALNPVLNFFDS
+221 SLNPVLNFFDS
-232 FAFRNEGA
+232 FAFRNDGA
-240 DIDTTEAYFPVIASY
+240 DIETTKAYFPVIASY
-255 LGISKDS
+255 LNIPKDS

-268 VTFDSIHEKQPNLV
+268 ITFDSIHEKKPNLV
-282 IVMLESL
+282 VVMLESV

-294 GSEGNVA
+294 GSQGNTA

-359 FDQFEGYQKLYFL
+359 FDQFDGYHKLYFL

-381 RGVFQSNINNLK
+381 RGVFQSNINDLK
-393 IYEEGSYE
+393 IYEEGSYV

-415 LFKESDKVLKELH
+415 LFKESDKVFRELH
-428 DAYEPFVAYVQT
+428 ASNKPFVAYVQT

-454 TFQPLSEDDIDE
+454 TFRPLTEKDIDE
-466 STLKKSGFISLAQL
+466 VTLKKSGFISLAQL
-480 NALRYLDFNVNVF
+480 NALRYLDFNVHVF

-505 TIFAFFGD
+505 TVFAFFGD
-513 HNTSMNKTES
+513 HNTSMNKTEA

-544 KYLAPQKINKTAKL
+544 KFLEPQKINNTAKL

-573 TNYTL
+573 TNFTL

-601 PGIGLIQ
+601 PGLGLIQ

-630 EKIDVST
+630 EQIDVT
-637 TYPSVASKMDSLI
+637 DTYPNIASKMDSLI

-666 GDSKKIK
+666 
-673 K
+673 

>member
-1 MMIKRLP
+1 MFRKLP
-8 NYIKYLFIN
+8 NYIKYIFIN
-17 VGFLFTYLLIF
+17 VGLLFVYLFIF
-28 RLIFFYFVADLDSA
+28 RLIFFFYVADFDSA
-42 TQKDILTAFSYGIRF
+42 SQKDIITAFSYGIRF
-57 DIKLAILS
+57 DLKLAILS
-65 YFPLSILILI
+65 YFPLSILILS
-75 ANHFF
+75 ANYFF
-80 FEKKIYR
+80 FEKIIFRKI
-87 KVSVSYH
+87 SIIYH
-94 VIIYLIITLFYLTD
+94 CIIYLTLTLFYLTD

-122 SLRFLSNFKIST
+122 SLRFLSNFKISA
-134 QLLIETYPVFKGAL
+134 QLLIETYPIFKGGI
-148 GLLILFL
+148 GLIILFL
-155 MVRLVGRKLF
+155 LVRFTGLKLF
-165 DKMIPKKTFYLSKK
+165 DKMVYTPVSYISKK
-179 LKAIYFISTVLILSF
+179 VKATYFLCTFLLLSF
-194 GIYGSITHYPLR
+194 GVYGSITHYPLR
-206 WSQAFFSKNNTINQF
+206 WSEAFFSKNNTINQF
-221 ALNPVLNFFDS
+221 SLNPVLNFFDS
-232 FAFRNEGA
+232 FAFRNDGA
-240 DIDTTEAYFPVIASY
+240 DIETTKAYFPVIASY
-255 LGISKDS
+255 LNIPKDS

-268 VTFDSIHEKQPNLV
+268 ITFDSIHEKKPNLV
-282 IVMLESL
+282 IVMLESV

-294 GSEGNVA
+294 GSQGNTA

-359 FDQFEGYQKLYFL
+359 FDQFNGYHKLYFL

-381 RGVFQSNINNLK
+381 RGVFQSNINGLK
-393 IYEEGSYE
+393 IYEEGSYV

-415 LFKESDKVLKELH
+415 LFKESDKVFKELN
-428 DAYEPFVAYVQT
+428 ASNEPFVAYVQT

-448 VPENKE
+448 VPANKE
-454 TFQPLSEDDIDE
+454 TFRPLTEKDIDE
-466 STLKKSGFISLAQL
+466 VTLKKSGFISLAQL
-480 NALRYLDFNVNVF
+480 NALRYLDFNVHVF

-505 TIFAFFGD
+505 TVFAFFGD
-513 HNTSMNKTES
+513 HNTSMNKTEA

-544 KYLAPQKINKTAKL
+544 KFLEPQKINNTSKL

-573 TNYTL
+573 TNFTL

-601 PGIGLIQ
+601 PGLGLIQ

-630 EKIDVST
+630 EQIDVSD
-637 TYPSVASKMDSLI
+637 TYPNVASKMDSLI

-666 GDSKKIK
+666 
-673 K
+673 

>member
-1 MMIKRLP
+1 MIKKIP
-8 NYIKYLFIN
+8 NYIKYIFLN
-17 VGFLFTYLLIF
+17 VGFLFIYLFIF
-28 RLIFFYFVADLDSA
+28 RLIFYFYVANFDEAS
-42 TQKDILTAFSYGIRF
+42 QKDLVTAFSYGLRF
-57 DIKLAILS
+57 DLKLAILS
-65 YFPLSILILI
+65 YFPLSIIILS
-75 ANHFF
+75 ANYLFF
-80 FEKKIYR
+80 KKNIFR
-87 KVSVSYH
+87 IVATIYH
-94 VIIYLIITLFYLTD
+94 VITYVSLSIFYLTD

-122 SLRFLSNFKIST
+122 SLRFLSNLKIST
-134 QLLIETYPVFKGAL
+134 QLLIETYPVYKGIIGL
-148 GLLILFL
+148 FILVLLIRFL
-155 MVRLVGRKLF
+155 GRKLF
-165 DKMIPKKTFYLSKK
+165 DKMITKEMPYLSKK
-179 LKAIYFISTVLILSF
+179 IKAVYFISTFLLLSF
-194 GIYGSITHYPLR
+194 GVYGSITHYPLR
-206 WSQAFFSKNNTINQF
+206 WSEAFFSKNNTVNQF

-232 FAFRNEGA
+232 FAFRNDGA
-240 DIDTTEAYFPVIASY
+240 DEKLTKAYFPVIASY
-255 LGISKDS
+255 LNIPKDS

-268 VTFDSIHEKQPNLV
+268 ITFDSTYTKKPNLV

-301 KATPYIDS
+301 KATSYIDQ
-309 IINKSTYFENF
+309 IINESAYFENF

-335 TGLADVDNQ
+335 TGLADIDNQ

-359 FDQFEGYQKLYFL
+359 FDQFDGYKKLYFL

-381 RGVFQSNINNLK
+381 RGVFQCNINDLK
-393 IYEEGSYE
+393 IYEEGSYISE
-401 IEDRADVWGIDDYD
+401 ERADVWGIDDYD
-415 LFKESDKVLKELH
+415 LFKESNKVLRDLH
-428 DAYEPFVAYVQT
+428 ATNEPFVAYIQT

-448 VPENKE
+448 VPEKKE
-454 TFQPLSEDDIDE
+454 TYRPFTKEDIDE
-466 STLKKSGFISLAQL
+466 TTLKESGFISLAQL
-480 NALRYLDFNVNVF
+480 NALRYLDFNVHVF

-505 TIFAFFGD
+505 TVFAFFGD
-513 HNTSMNKTES
+513 HNTSMNQTKT

-544 KYLAPQKINKTAKL
+544 KFLKPQKISNTAKL
-558 ADLFPTLATIAKSDY
+558 ADLFPTLATIARSDH

-578 GSNALDTLKTDSF
+578 GSNALDTLNTDSF

-601 PGIGLIQ
+601 PGLGLIQ
-608 NDFYFTKTNYNNS
+608 NDFYYTKTNYNNS

-630 EKIDVST
+630 EKTDVSNI
-637 TYPSVASKMDSLI
+637 YPIVASKMDSLI

-666 GDSKKIK
+666 
-673 K
+673 

>member
-1 MMIKRLP
+1 MIKKLP
-8 NYIKYLFIN
+8 NYIKYIFIN
-17 VGFLFTYLLIF
+17 VGLLFIYLFIF
-28 RLIFFYFVADLDSA
+28 RLIFFFYVADFDSA
-42 TQKDILTAFSYGIRF
+42 SQKDIITAFSYGIRF
-57 DIKLAILS
+57 DLKLAILS
-65 YFPLSILILI
+65 YFPLSILILS
-75 ANHFF
+75 ANYFF
-80 FEKKIYR
+80 FEKIIFRKI
-87 KVSVSYH
+87 SIIYH
-94 VIIYLIITLFYLTD
+94 SIIYLTLTLFYLTD

-122 SLRFLSNFKIST
+122 SLRFLSNFKISA
-134 QLLIETYPVFKGAL
+134 QLLIETYPIFKGSI
-148 GLLILFL
+148 GLIILFL
-155 MVRLVGRKLF
+155 LVRFTGLKLF
-165 DKMIPKKTFYLSKK
+165 DKMVYTKVPYISKK
-179 LKAIYFISTVLILSF
+179 VKAIYFLCTFLLLSF
-194 GIYGSITHYPLR
+194 GVYGSITHYPLR
-206 WSQAFFSKNNTINQF
+206 WSEAFFSKNNTINQF
-221 ALNPVLNFFDS
+221 SLNPVLNFFDS
-232 FAFRNEGA
+232 FAFRNDGA
-240 DIDTTEAYFPVIASY
+240 DIETTKTYFPVIASY
-255 LGISKDS
+255 LNISKDS

-268 VTFDSIHEKQPNLV
+268 ITFDSIHEKKPNLV
-282 IVMLESL
+282 IVMLESV

-294 GSEGNVA
+294 GSQGNLA
-301 KATPYIDS
+301 KSTPYMDS

-359 FDQFEGYQKLYFL
+359 FDQFEGYKKLYFL

-381 RGVFQSNINNLK
+381 RGVFQSNINGLK

-415 LFKESDKVLKELH
+415 LFKESDKVFRELH
-428 DAYEPFVAYVQT
+428 TSNEPFVAYIQT

-454 TFQPLSEDDIDE
+454 TFRPFTEEDIDE
-466 STLKKSGFISLAQL
+466 DTIKESGFISLAQL
-480 NALRYLDFNVNVF
+480 NALRYLDFNVHVF
-493 LRRAKESGYYEN
+493 LRRAKASGYYEN
-505 TIFAFFGD
+505 TVFAFFGD
-513 HNTSMNKTES
+513 HNTSMNKTEA

-544 KYLAPQKINKTAKL
+544 KFLEPQKINNTAKL
-558 ADLFPTLATIAKSDY
+558 ADLFPTLATITKSDH
-573 TNYTL
+573 TNFTL

-601 PGIGLIQ
+601 PGLGLIQ

-621 TSLYKLSDE
+621 KSLYKLSDDE
-630 EKIDVST
+630 QIDVT
-637 TYPSVASKMDSLI
+637 DTYPNVASKMDSLI

-666 GDSKKIK
+666 
-673 K
+673 

>member
-1 MMIKRLP
+1 MIRKLP
-8 NYIKYLFIN
+8 NYIKYIFIN
-17 VGFLFTYLLIF
+17 VGFLFIYLFIF
-28 RLIFFYFVADLDSA
+28 RLIFFFYVANFDSA
-42 TQKDILTAFSYGIRF
+42 SQKDIITAFSYGIRF
-57 DIKLAILS
+57 DLKLAILS
-65 YFPLSILILI
+65 YFPLSILILS
-75 ANHFF
+75 ANYFF
-80 FEKKIYR
+80 FQKRIFRKI
-87 KVSVSYH
+87 S
-94 VIIYLIITLFYLTD
+94 IIYHSIIYVTLTLFYLTD

-122 SLRFLSNFKIST
+122 SLRFLSNFKISA
-134 QLLIETYPVFKGAL
+134 QLLIETYPIFKGSV
-148 GLLILFL
+148 GLIILFL
-155 MVRLVGRKLF
+155 LVRFTGLKLF
-165 DKMIPKKTFYLSKK
+165 DKMVYTTVPYISKK
-179 LKAIYFISTVLILSF
+179 VKAIYFLCTFLLLSF
-194 GIYGSITHYPLR
+194 GVYGSITHYPLR
-206 WSQAFFSKNNTINQF
+206 WSEAFFSKNNTINQF
-221 ALNPVLNFFDS
+221 SLNPVLNFFDS
-232 FAFRNEGA
+232 FAFRNDGA
-240 DIDTTEAYFPVIASY
+240 DIETTKAYFPVIASY
-255 LGISKDS
+255 LNIPKDS

-268 VTFDSIHEKQPNLV
+268 ITFDSIHENKPNLV
-282 IVMLESL
+282 IVMLESV

-294 GSEGNVA
+294 GSQGNLA
-301 KATPYIDS
+301 KATPYMDS

-359 FDQFEGYQKLYFL
+359 FDQFEGYKKLYFL

-381 RGVFQSNINNLK
+381 RGVFQSNINGLK

-415 LFKESDKVLKELH
+415 LFKESDKVFRELH
-428 DAYEPFVAYVQT
+428 TSNEPFVAYVQT

-454 TFQPLSEDDIDE
+454 TFRPFTEEDIDE
-466 STLKKSGFISLAQL
+466 DTIKESGFISLAQL
-480 NALRYLDFNVNVF
+480 NALRYLDFNVHVF
-493 LRRAKESGYYEN
+493 LRRAKASGYYEN
-505 TIFAFFGD
+505 TVFAFFGD
-513 HNTSMNKTES
+513 HNTSMNKTEA

-544 KYLAPQKINKTAKL
+544 KFLEPQKINNTAKL

-573 TNYTL
+573 TNFTL

-601 PGIGLIQ
+601 PGLGLIQ

-630 EKIDVST
+630 EQIDVT
-637 TYPSVASKMDSLI
+637 DTYPNIASKMDSLI

-666 GDSKKIK
+666 
-673 K
+673 

>member
-1 MMIKRLP
+1 MIRKLP
-8 NYIKYLFIN
+8 NYIKYIFIN
-17 VGFLFTYLLIF
+17 VGLLFIYLFIF
-28 RLIFFYFVADLDSA
+28 RLIFFFYVANFDSA
-42 TQKDILTAFSYGIRF
+42 SQKDIITAFSYGIRF
-57 DIKLAILS
+57 DLKLAILS
-65 YFPLSILILI
+65 YFPLSILILS
-75 ANHFF
+75 ANYFF
-80 FEKKIYR
+80 FKKRIFR
-87 KVSVSYH
+87 KIS
-94 VIIYLIITLFYLTD
+94 IIYHSIIYVTLTLFYLTD

-122 SLRFLSNFKIST
+122 SLRFLSNFKISA
-134 QLLIETYPVFKGAL
+134 QLLIETYPIFKGSV
-148 GLLILFL
+148 GLIILFL
-155 MVRLVGRKLF
+155 LVRFTGLKLF
-165 DKMIPKKTFYLSKK
+165 DKMVYTSVPYISKK
-179 LKAIYFISTVLILSF
+179 VKAIYFLCTFLLLSF
-194 GIYGSITHYPLR
+194 GVYGSITHYPLR
-206 WSQAFFSKNNTINQF
+206 WSEAFFSKNNTINQF
-221 ALNPVLNFFDS
+221 SLNPVLNFFDS
-232 FAFRNEGA
+232 FAFRNDGA
-240 DIDTTEAYFPVIASY
+240 DIETTKAYFPVIASY
-255 LGISKDS
+255 LNIPKDS

-268 VTFDSIHEKQPNLV
+268 ITFDSIHEKKPNLV
-282 IVMLESL
+282 IVMLESV

-294 GSEGNVA
+294 GSQGNLA
-301 KATPYIDS
+301 KATPYMDS

-359 FDQFEGYQKLYFL
+359 FDQFEGYKKLYFL

-381 RGVFQSNINNLK
+381 RGVFQSNINGLK

-415 LFKESDKVLKELH
+415 LFKESDKVFRELH
-428 DAYEPFVAYVQT
+428 TSNEPFVAYVQT

-454 TFQPLSEDDIDE
+454 TFRPFTEEDIDE
-466 STLKKSGFISLAQL
+466 DTLKESGFISLAQL
-480 NALRYLDFNVNVF
+480 NALRYLDFNVHVF
-493 LRRAKESGYYEN
+493 LRRAKASGYYEN
-505 TIFAFFGD
+505 TVFAFFGD
-513 HNTSMNKTES
+513 HNTSMNKTEA

-544 KYLAPQKINKTAKL
+544 KFLEPQKINNTAKL

-573 TNYTL
+573 TNFTL

-601 PGIGLIQ
+601 PGLGLIQ

-630 EKIDVST
+630 EQIDVT
-637 TYPSVASKMDSLI
+637 DTYPNIASKMDSLI

-666 GDSKKIK
+666 
-673 K
+673 

>member
-1 MMIKRLP
+1 MIRKLP
-8 NYIKYLFIN
+8 NYIKYIFIN
-17 VGFLFTYLLIF
+17 VGLLFIYLFIF
-28 RLIFFYFVADLDSA
+28 RLIFFFYVANFDSA
-42 TQKDILTAFSYGIRF
+42 SQKDIITAFSYGIRF
-57 DIKLAILS
+57 DLKLAILS
-65 YFPLSILILI
+65 YFPLSILILS
-75 ANHFF
+75 ANYFF
-80 FEKKIYR
+80 FKKRIFR
-87 KVSVSYH
+87 KIS
-94 VIIYLIITLFYLTD
+94 IIYHSIIYVTLTLFYLTD

-122 SLRFLSNFKIST
+122 SLRFLSNFKISA
-134 QLLIETYPVFKGAL
+134 QLLIETYPIFKGSV
-148 GLLILFL
+148 GLIILFL
-155 MVRLVGRKLF
+155 LVRFTGLKLF
-165 DKMIPKKTFYLSKK
+165 DKMVYTSVPYISKK
-179 LKAIYFISTVLILSF
+179 VKAIYFLCTFLLLSF
-194 GIYGSITHYPLR
+194 GVYGSITHYPLR
-206 WSQAFFSKNNTINQF
+206 WSEAFFSKNNTINQF
-221 ALNPVLNFFDS
+221 SLNPVLNFFDS
-232 FAFRNEGA
+232 FAFRNDGA
-240 DIDTTEAYFPVIASY
+240 DIETTKAYFPVIASY
-255 LGISKDS
+255 LNIPKDS

-268 VTFDSIHEKQPNLV
+268 ITFDSIQEKKPNLV
-282 IVMLESL
+282 IVMLESV

-294 GSEGNVA
+294 GSQGNLA
-301 KATPYIDS
+301 KATPYMDS

-359 FDQFEGYQKLYFL
+359 FDQFEGYKKLYFL

-381 RGVFQSNINNLK
+381 RGVFQSNINGLK

-415 LFKESDKVLKELH
+415 LFKESDKVFRELH
-428 DAYEPFVAYVQT
+428 TSNEPFVAYVQT

-454 TFQPLSEDDIDE
+454 TFRPFTEEDIDE
-466 STLKKSGFISLAQL
+466 DTLKESGFISLAQL
-480 NALRYLDFNVNVF
+480 NALRYLDFNVHVF
-493 LRRAKESGYYEN
+493 LRRAKASGYYEN
-505 TIFAFFGD
+505 TVFAFFGD
-513 HNTSMNKTES
+513 HNTSMNKTEA

-544 KYLAPQKINKTAKL
+544 KFLEPQKINNTAKL

-573 TNYTL
+573 TNFTL

-601 PGIGLIQ
+601 PGLGLIQ

-630 EKIDVST
+630 EQIDVT
-637 TYPSVASKMDSLI
+637 DTYPNIASKMDSLI

-666 GDSKKIK
+666 
-673 K
+673 